1 MYCRFAHRGY
11 KERCDSGHSASSSRD
26 FRPYFSAGMAEQMLQ
41 FDLERL
47 AFAGDVDWL
56 PAAERARIQAP
67 AASLRIAM
75 WSAWF
80 VATAISLVAVGFIPP
95 SRRRRGKHGGLR
107 RRMLRSAACRWLGR
121 DALEPANIAELE
133 EIADGHLV
141 RIEGR
146 VRVRGDRMVPG
157 SRRAARIP
165 DVAHPT
171 RGPCSFEQLAI
182 TIELGSEEHARVYH
196 LQRDRAVDF
205 DLVDDHGRA
214 ARVQMAGARLIG
226 PPIPEIGQPLDAL
239 RQLEPVDWP
248 SPLDQLWPTFHR
260 LTMGCFHLVDGD
272 RIAIYGFKDRVIDR
286 CMAGRLARQDPVC
299 AALRSGDR
307 APLVILAR

>member
-1 MYCRFAHRGY
+1 
-11 KERCDSGHSASSSRD
+11 
-26 FRPYFSAGMAEQMLQ
+26 MAEEMPQ

-67 AASLRIAM
+67 AVSLRIAM

-80 VATAISLVAVGFIPP
+80 LATAISLVAVGFIPP
-95 SRRRRGKHGGLR
+95 SRRQRGKYSGSR
-107 RRMLRSAACRWLGR
+107 RRMLRSAARRWLGR
-121 DALEPANIAELE
+121 DALNAANIAELE
-133 EIADGHLV
+133 EIADGTLV
-141 RIEGR
+141 RIEGT
-146 VRVRGDRMVPG
+146 VRVRGDRMHRSRGARCG
-157 SRRAARIP
+157 SRVPDGARP
-165 DVAHPT
+165 ARVPY
-171 RGPCSFEQLAI
+171 SFERLAI

-205 DLVDDHGRA
+205 DLVDDHGRV

-226 PPIPEIGQPLDAL
+226 PPIAEIGQPLDTL

-248 SPLDQLWPTFHR
+248 PPLDQHWPTFHR
-260 LTMGCFHLVDGD
+260 LTMGSFHLVDGD

-286 CMAGRLARQDPVC
+286 CMAGRLARQDPIC
-299 AALRSGDR
+299 ASVRSGDR
-307 APLVILAR
+307 TPLVILTR